1 MMPGLNAPMPAGQ
14 LPAGQLPVGQSP
26 YAANYAPYGGM
37 TPVGGLTPASA
48 FQPQATLQ
56 TMPQVQPQ
64 TQLPLVSAYRPFFG
78 AFPNAATGSPIPAG
92 NFWGSSGMSP
102 TVTANRP
109 ALLDNPS
116 VYTGQPVN
124 SLGYAPDQG
133 IANQLRGV
141 SPATNFGA
149 TNTYPTTD
157 AYATGYGS
165 YRLGTAAP
173 ASAYAA
179 NPYAAGAYTANR
191 PTLGGGLQR
200 FFGSL
205 FGTNYQTSYYTAP
218 TTYYRPAQMVDPMT
232 GTTIT
237 TQRPC
242 TGYEQLVQRTPI
254 SGLQPFTNVPAGAVP
269 VGPPVLMSTQTCG
282 DGTCN
287 TSAMG
292 AAGGL
297 DPFGSVAQASA
308 MQPIGEM
315 TPLTDYGQSTSPLV
329 RVPSGYNPYATAMD
343 AGQSMTQSGS
353 GYAPL
358 TQSPVGQAGYQA
370 GDDYTPMEQPR
381 LDEAPRAQF
390 RASPEL
396 DRGSRYEDDL
406 REQESARDEELRLRD
421 EELRLKDELRLK
433 EESRIKQDDYR
444 SRQPSS
450 KELREK
456 AKDSYWGLPR
466 DEDTTAMVRPRSQN
480 SDLVET
486 TSRFKTTAPAT
497 PPSLGGYRSEFV
509 PGLGSSVEPIRGLDT
524 DTRKRPSTSVAPSS
538 VTPSSEA
545 PRSDRYRT
553 LVAPPLVE
561 GQATVERPS
570 FERPSFEGQS
580 YNRQSSGRQ
589 TQDAKLRD
597 VELHEV
603 GLVRYEEPLLPTRRE
618 VTAPKPVQRDATWKP
633 VR

>member
-1 MMPGLNAPMPAGQ
+1 MSHRRTRLAALLATTAVSALTAGNADACCLTDWLYGRQPAGYSSYYGN
-14 LPAGQLPVGQSP
+14 PVMPPGWVAPVAVGQSP
-26 YAANYAPYGGM
+26 YSANYAPYTGLP
-37 TPVGGLTPASA
+37 PVQSPYQAPAQ
-48 FQPQATLQ
+48 FQSQA
-56 TMPQVQPQ
+56 
-64 TQLPLVSAYRPFFG
+64 QLPLVSAYRPFFG
-78 AFPNAATGSPIPAG
+78 AFPNAASGSPVPTG
-92 NFWGSSGMSP
+92 NYWGSSGISP

-109 ALLDNPS
+109 VLLDNPS
-116 VYTGQPVN
+116 VYTGRPVT
-124 SLGYAPDQG
+124 SLGYSPDQG

-149 TNTYPTTD
+149 SNTYPTSE

-165 YRLGTAAP
+165 YRLGTGAAP
-173 ASAYAA
+173 SAYTAS
-179 NPYAAGAYTANR
+179 PYAADAYASNR
-191 PTLGGGLQR
+191 PTVGGGLQR

-269 VGPPVLMSTQTCG
+269 VGPPVLTGTETCAN
-282 DGTCN
+282 GTCS

-292 AAGGL
+292 AYGGI
-297 DPFGSVAQASA
+297 AQASA
-308 MQPIGEM
+308 MQPMGEL
-315 TPLTDYGQSTSPLV
+315 TPLTDYGQSSAPLV
-329 RVPSGYNPYATAMD
+329 RVPSDYNQYAE
-343 AGQSMTQSGS
+343 QSSTPAGS

-358 TQSPVGQAGYQA
+358 TQSSVGQAGYQA
-370 GDDYTPMEQPR
+370 GDDYTPMDQPS
-381 LDEAPRAQF
+381 LESTNQQPAPRVQF

-406 REQESARDEELRLRD
+406 RAEESKRDE
-421 EELRLKDELRLK
+421 ELRLK
-433 EESRIKQDDYR
+433 EESRLKEEDYR
-444 SRQPSS
+444 SRQPSEEES
-450 KELREK
+450 REK

-466 DEDTTAMVRPRSQN
+466 DEDTTAMVRPKQQN
-480 SDLVET
+480 SDLAET
-486 TSRFKTTAPAT
+486 ASRYKSLAPAT
-497 PPSLGGYRSEFV
+497 PPSLGSYQSGYAS
-509 PGLGSSVEPIRGLDT
+509 PGFGSSVEPIRGLDT
-524 DTRKRPSTSVAPSS
+524 DVRKRPSTSE
-538 VTPSSEA
+538 T

-561 GQATVERPS
+561 EQVTVERPS
-570 FERPSFEGQS
+570 SDR
-580 YNRQSSGRQ
+580 SS
-589 TQDAKLRD
+589 RD

-603 GLVRYEEPLLPTRRE
+603 GLVRYEEPLLPARRE
-618 VTAPKPVQRDATWKP
+618 VAPPKPVQRDATWKP